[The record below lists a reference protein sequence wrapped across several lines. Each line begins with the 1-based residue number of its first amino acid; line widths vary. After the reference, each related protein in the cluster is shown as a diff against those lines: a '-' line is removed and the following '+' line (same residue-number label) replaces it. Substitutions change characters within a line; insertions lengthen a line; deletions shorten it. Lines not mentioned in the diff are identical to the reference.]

1 MTDCYLETL
10 STLKFAKRAKHIQNK
25 AVVNQDFTKK
35 AMLSAYEKEIVRL
48 QKELIESREGYVC
61 AGELE
66 KVKGEKERV
75 ETEKEEVLHQL
86 IRHKAKTNQA
96 DIEKQNFE
104 KRIQELEHLVLKV

>member
-1 MTDCYLETL
+1 MTDCYLETI
-10 STLKFAKRAKHIQNK
+10 STLNFAKRAKHIQNK

-75 ETEKEEVLHQL
+75 EVEKEEVLHQL
-86 IRHKAKTNQA
+86 IRQKEQSSQA
-96 DIEKQNFE
+96 DIERHNFE